1 MENVFIVTTYNTVNY
16 QWATEITVP
25 VSVLDIEINTFSIYA
40 FDPVKNLTIYFI
52 YALYIAKS
60 TAVEFTL

>member
-1 MENVFIVTTYNTVNY
+1 M
-16 QWATEITVP
+16 
-25 VSVLDIEINTFSIYA
+25 LDIEINTFSIYA

-52 YALYIAKS
+52 YALYKAKS